1 MRFTLIQNGKLYTPD
16 VLEAESLLMMGQ
28 KIVAVGDIDAGA
40 LQAASLKGE
49 D

>member
-40 LQAASLKGE
+40 LQAAGLKGE